1 MKALTDEA
9 KDVSDGGDEDHQE
22 VVEGQYDSGDEEVSD
37 PAELFSSETQRDD
50 WRTDLKTQ
58 INTHRIYKK
67 TTKPFTLFN
76 KSTQFIQYC
85 EWNGQYKHYYCLY
98 IVFLCIYTFLA

>member
-37 PAELFSSETQRDD
+37 PAELFSRETQRDD

-58 INTHRIYKK
+58 INTQFTK
-67 TTKPFTLFN
+67 TPLNYSHFLTKAHSSFYNIVSEMGNTN
-76 KSTQFIQYC
+76 TITV
-85 EWNGQYKHYYCLY
+85 Y
-98 IVFLCIYTFLA
+98 I

>member
-58 INTHRIYKK
+58 INTQF
-67 TTKPFTLFN
+67 TKRPLNHSHFLTKAHSSFN
-76 KSTQFIQYC
+76 IVSEMGNTNTITV
-85 EWNGQYKHYYCLY
+85 Y
-98 IVFLCIYTFLA
+98 I